1 MIKEPDWDETE
12 NQIGTPPEPDV
23 LVKYVEGGDSNNQE
37 EFSHGGQKVA
47 RQFRGCQALDKFPRN
62 GAKAARRNHFAAFAP
77 LREIYSWILTAPRKA
92 LARDPRVCW
101 QMIW

>member
-47 RQFRGCQALDKFPRN
+47 RQFRECQALDKFSRK
-62 GAKAARRNHFAAFAP
+62 GAKGVRRNHFAGFAA
-77 LREIYSWILTAPRKA
+77 LREIYSW
-92 LARDPRVCW
+92 
-101 QMIW
+101 